1 MARHTF
7 AYAVFFGCLL
17 VAFADF
23 ANADIVQ
30 CIDGAGAVTFTDV
43 PCKKSADVVRVSVS
57 ADSSSVSGGAAL
69 LARSAT
75 AAGKIHPSG
84 SVKKPARKRGL
95 ALDVA
100 TMRAARSSMLLRD
113 QESYLL
119 REQKLAALDQ
129 KNQGWFSF

>member
-7 AYAVFFGCLL
+7 TYAVFFSCLL
-17 VAFADF
+17 VAFANF

-30 CIDGAGAVTFTDV
+30 CIDDAGAVTFTDV
-43 PCKKSADVVRVSVS
+43 PCKKSADVVRVS

-100 TMRAARSSMLLRD
+100 TMKAARSSMLLRD